1 MEFTWQQSNW
11 QNNHLNSRQF
21 IVFVFSA
28 VLVYLL
34 LLIPIKFKPV
44 WTNQDTPLS
53 VTLVKEIIK
62 PKESIQPTIT
72 TPKPVIKPIDEAKFT
87 VKKPEKKTLL
97 EPIKEAVPIEK
108 IITVKPQLPSAGE
121 ILNSIKL
128 SKPLPTVSSDF
139 KQVPEIDSDFKPKQW
154 TKPKEK
160 KLIVQDDQIQQMV
173 NLKTPLALKALRTAV
188 GFFIAPMNDA
198 EKTQDH
204 LNYCPTLGRRSVF
217 CPNANPLAD

>member
-1 MEFTWQQSNW
+1 MEISWQQSNW
-11 QNNHLNSRQF
+11 QNSQLNLRQG
-21 IVFVFSA
+21 IVFVVSA

-34 LLIPIKFKPV
+34 LLIPVKFKMV
-44 WTNQDTPLS
+44 WSSQDPQLS
-53 VTLVKEIIK
+53 LTLVKERIK
-62 PKESIQPTIT
+62 PKESIQPTVA
-72 TPKPVIKPIDEAKFT
+72 TPKPVIKPIDKAKYT
-87 VKKPEKKTLL
+87 VE
-97 EPIKEAVPIEK
+97 EPIKKTVNQPIKKAIPIEK
-108 IITVKPQLPSAGE
+108 IIAVKPRLPSAGE

-139 KQVPEIDSDFKPKQW
+139 KQAPEIESDFKPKQW

-173 NLKTPLALKALRTAV
+173 NLKTTLALKALRTAV
-188 GFFIAPMNDA
+188 GFFIAPMKDA

-217 CPNANPLAD
+217 CPNANPLID